1 MQKSSSAQRSDL
13 DKQTARRVE
22 FLKAIPLFA
31 ELSKQ
36 ELMAL
41 LEDLHPR
48 EYRRDDIIFR
58 QGDESR
64 ELYIVFSGKVR
75 IYKVSPA
82 GDETTLVIFSDG
94 DIIGEQAAIDG
105 EPRNA
110 TAKAINK
117 VVLLAMSHERFAHYL
132 HTMPKLTLG
141 LVHLL
146 NRKFRWTAAFAEAVA
161 QFDAAG
167 RLLHILLLYNEQYG
181 KEIKAGKQYE
191 LNLALNQTDLASMV
205 GARREWVNR
214 ILSDWR
220 KRGLIEY
227 RNGVLTILD
236 LARVKA
242 ERDSRIEAMDSDVG
256 W

>member
-1 MQKSSSAQRSDL
+1 MLDDL
-13 DKQTARRVE
+13 R
-22 FLKAIPLFA
+22 
-31 ELSKQ
+31 
-36 ELMAL
+36 
-41 LEDLHPR
+41 PR

-64 ELYIVFSGKVR
+64 ELYIVFAGKVR

-82 GDETTLVIFSDG
+82 GDETTLVIFSDQ
-94 DIIGEQAAIDG
+94 DVIGEQAAIDG

-117 VVLLAMSHERFAHYL
+117 VTLLAMSHERFDYHMN
-132 HTMPKLTLG
+132 TMPKLALG
-141 LVHLL
+141 MVHLL
-146 NRKFRWTAAFAEAVA
+146 NQKFRWTAAFAEAVA

-167 RLLHILLLYNEQYG
+167 RLLHILLTYNAQYG
-181 KEIKAGKQYE
+181 QEIEPGKRYE

-220 KRGLIEY
+220 KRGLMEY
-227 RNGVLTILD
+227 QGGVLTILD
-236 LARVKA
+236 LERVKA
-242 ERDSRIEAMDSDVG
+242 ERDSRIEAMDDSAG